1 MASPSFILCDDLR
14 QAILNAR
21 VDAVHFVPATGLL
34 VLALFHEHKLLLG
47 LAFGP
52 VAFGVGLLPRL
63 PLGRSPHD
71 QPLVAALRA
80 HLVGRYLLEIHH
92 ENDALRLVA
101 APSQGTDH
109 SAEVAN
115 HFSEPLT
122 PSLLQLTVHATRQGF
137 AYLVAPDGSS
147 VAWPP
152 NFLGPPTNSLGP
164 PTNPASLPSD
174 PLLVRPHR
182 GRTNERSRT
191 LPGAGPG
198 ARSPGWV
205 RATPGSATP
214 EDAGERLLS
223 TSDSYVLQTLHRELS
238 AAVRKKRERLERRA
252 AAVRSDQARL
262 DDVPRLQK
270 IGSLL
275 VAQGKTIPRGARQAK
290 LVDWETNEAIVVDIA
305 PDKPVKDQAAE
316 FFQKARRLQRGAE
329 IMHKRLADTEEQIS
343 ALEPLEMALRAA
355 PLDWDV
361 LQSFTERMVAAGVRL
376 HLATPVL
383 RTKQVIPDERRPYHE
398 FRSTNNQPIWV
409 GRSGPDNDDLVTRI
423 ARPHHLWLH
432 AKNVAGAH
440 VIVPLDKN
448 RSCPAEVLV
457 DAATLAAHFS
467 DARHES
473 SSEVSYTERRYVRKP
488 KKSPP
493 GAVVTQREKV
503 ILLRVEKERLSRLL
517 GSKVE
522 T

>member
-14 QAILNAR
+14 QAIVNAR
-21 VDAVHFVPATGLL
+21 VDAIHFVPTTGLL
-34 VLALFHEHKLLLG
+34 VLALFNEHKLLLG

-52 VAFGVGLLPRL
+52 IASGVGLLPRL
-63 PLGRSPHD
+63 PLSRSPHD

-80 HLVGRYLLEIHH
+80 HLIGLYLLEIHQ
-92 ENDALRLVA
+92 ENDDLHLVA
-101 APSQGTDH
+101 SPSRRTD
-109 SAEVAN
+109 
-115 HFSEPLT
+115 HFSEP
-122 PSLLQLTVHATRQGF
+122 PSPSVLHLIVHPTRQGF
-137 AYLVAPDGSS
+137 AHLSAPDGSS
-147 VAWPP
+147 LTWPP

-164 PTNPASLPSD
+164 PTNPLPSD

-205 RATPGSATP
+205 RATPGSVPPGSVTP
-214 EDAGERLLS
+214 EDAGEGILT

-238 AAVRKKRERLERRA
+238 AAVRKKRERFERRA

-290 LVDWETNEAIVVDIA
+290 LVDWETNAAILVDIA

-316 FFQKARRLQRGAE
+316 FFQEARRLQRGAE

-361 LQSFTERMVAAGVRL
+361 LQSFAERMVAAGVRL

-383 RTKQVIPDERRPYHE
+383 RTKQVIPDERKPYHE

-432 AKNVAGAH
+432 AKNVPGAH

-473 SSEVSYTERRYVRKP
+473 SIEVSYTERRYVRKP
-488 KKSPP
+488 KKSAP